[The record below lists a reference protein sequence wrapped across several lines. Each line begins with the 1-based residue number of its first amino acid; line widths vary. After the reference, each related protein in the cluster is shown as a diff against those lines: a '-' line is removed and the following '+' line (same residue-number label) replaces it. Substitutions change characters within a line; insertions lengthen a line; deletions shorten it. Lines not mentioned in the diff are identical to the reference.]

1 LALVGAGSRIDGALP
16 TKAAVYGIIISSSV
30 SGNSLD
36 GRVTMQKR
44 LFALVLGTT
53 VMLSAC
59 ETHRPE
65 GATAPAPSSP
75 VASAATGANVLE
87 GAAVDAPI
95 AGLAGAVWSDPNN
108 TGYVTGYTYKG
119 QYHPGAPPGY
129 NPATHSVEPGH

>member
-1 LALVGAGSRIDGALP
+1 
-16 TKAAVYGIIISSSV
+16 
-30 SGNSLD
+30 
-36 GRVTMQKR
+36 MQKR
-44 LFALVLGTT
+44 LLALVLGST
-53 VMLSAC
+53 VLLGAC
-59 ETHRPE
+59 ETNRPE
-65 GATAPAPSSP
+65 DAVAPAPSGP
-75 VASAATGANVLE
+75 VASEASGASVLE